1 MGIFSRLTDIVNS
14 NINALLD
21 RAEEPEKMI
30 RLIIQEMEDT
40 LVEVRST
47 AARTIAEK
55 KDLQRTLERIGAAQ
69 SEWEKKAELAISR
82 DREDLAKAALVE
94 KSKLGETAAAIE
106 EELGHLEV
114 ALDRNDVDVAKLESK
129 LNETKARQKALLAR
143 HDTANARLKVRRK
156 LHDGR
161 VDDAFTR
168 FDVVEKRLTR
178 VEGEIESY
186 DLGQKQTLAEEIDAL
201 AAESAIEEELAAIK
215 ARVSSQSESASKK
228 G

>member
-1 MGIFSRLTDIVNS
+1 MGIFSRLSDIINS

-21 RAEEPEKMI
+21 RAEEPEKMV

-40 LVEVRST
+40 LVEVRSS

-55 KDLQRTLERIGAAQ
+55 KDLGRTLERLGAAQ
-69 SEWEKKAELAISR
+69 AEWEKKAELAISR
-82 DREDLAKAALVE
+82 GREDLAKAALVE
-94 KSKLGETAAAIE
+94 KAKLGESARALG
-106 EELGHLEV
+106 EELSHLDH
-114 ALDRNDVDVAKLESK
+114 ALERSDVDVSRLESK
-129 LNETKARQKALLAR
+129 LNETKAKQKALLAR

-156 LHDGR
+156 LNDGR
-161 VDDAFTR
+161 VEDAFMR
-168 FDVVEKRLTR
+168 FDLVEKRLTR

-186 DLGQKQTLAEEIDAL
+186 DLGQKQTLAEEIDSL

-215 ARVSSQSESASKK
+215 ARMSDQGQGGSKK

>member
-55 KDLQRTLERIGAAQ
+55 KDLQRTLERIVAAQ
-69 SEWEKKAELAISR
+69 AEWEKKAELAISR

-94 KSKLGETAAAIE
+94 KAKLSETATAIE
-106 EELGHLEV
+106 EELGHLGV
-114 ALDRNDVDVAKLESK
+114 ALERNDMDVGKLESK

-143 HDTANARLKVRRK
+143 HETAHARLKVRRK

-161 VDDAFTR
+161 VDDAFMR
-168 FDVVEKRLTR
+168 FDVVEKRLSR

-186 DLGQKQTLAEEIDAL
+186 DLGQKQTLAEEIDSL

-215 ARVSSQSESASKK
+215 ARISGQGQSGSKK

>member
-30 RLIIQEMEDT
+30 RLIIAEMEDT

-55 KDLQRTLERIGAAQ
+55 KDLQRTVERVGAAQ
-69 SEWEKKAELAISR
+69 AEWEKKAELAISR

-94 KSKLGETAAAIE
+94 KAKLGETATAIE

-129 LNETKARQKALLAR
+129 LNEAKARQKALLAR

-161 VDDAFTR
+161 VDDAFMR
-168 FDVVEKRLTR
+168 FDVVEKRLAR

-186 DLGQKQTLAEEIDAL
+186 DLGQKQTLAEEIDSL

-215 ARVSSQSESASKK
+215 ARISGQSQGASKK